1 MNEELYI
8 DGQLADIG
16 EAKILLNFKSNILSD
31 ITKVESNTTL
41 TINLPKTQNNLRI
54 IQHVEQLAEYDNR
67 WAWRYH
73 SVTYRRGGITIIFDA
88 QLYIT
93 AVDEDIRCT
102 IIWGLYEAFSK
113 LTKNDLTL
121 NRLSGG
127 TTIRWNGDDEPYD
140 WEVARY
146 ADVFYADINM
156 FYEELMENYWESYT
170 SAQKRRE
177 TGNFGGRRENTK
189 YASRHPLVSVNYIL
203 SRIAYDCNISLHFP
217 SRAQA
222 VIDRM
227 CVPLVSRKANEQSFP
242 TPTTAISASSITQAG
257 VFSLIPL
264 DVDTSLFNVVT
275 EDNITKLQV
284 KDSLDFAVDIEGIVG
299 YDFANFPVTAGRWL
313 YIGANFIIKVKR
325 GEDYLYFNA
334 GAMYS
339 AENAVV
345 AADVP
350 SKYIIDNVR
359 GSGIV
364 ALEKDDVISVG
375 CYYTAYSF
383 GGSGS
388 REDYDPEQH
397 TTPTERN
404 PVTTWST
411 MSMTLRVASV
421 DGEVP
426 YGGLYPVE
434 ENLPEIKVA
443 DFMKFLCSY
452 LGVFPRQLPN
462 KASISF
468 ASLAEPFDTANYVDW
483 TRRLVAQ
490 RSENEAKQVEFRVP
504 GWARRNWLRWKEDE
518 RTPIDESLCLT
529 IDDETMEYER
539 TIMTYPFAASQGNN
553 VPCYKWQDGV
563 PQYKACKPRILR
575 IEPTNDGKTR
585 AVFDTDWASRLT
597 EGCELLYNS
606 FGDTKMV
613 TERMML
619 SDIDVKNFDELRPV
633 FLAQYGAFFVVQSI
647 RQSSETAA
655 EVTMLRIKSL
665 YDSRVEWIASSGT
678 QWINTGLKPAAEVVE
693 LRFRMRDVSS
703 AVGIW
708 GSRIAALDKP
718 AVLISNTTP
727 NFVCRFGTTGSRSLA
742 PADTDWH
749 TVVFDMATGMATFD
763 GGEPHDVGVYE
774 QNDLEMFLFA
784 LNQNG
789 AARYQSK
796 MEIAYA
802 KFGERS
808 DLVPVR
814 IGNVGYL
821 YDRISGRLFG
831 NSGTSDFEC
840 GDDI

>member
-8 DGQLADIG
+8 DGKLADIG

-73 SVTYRRGGITIIFDA
+73 SVTYRRGGVTIIENA

-121 NRLSGG
+121 NKLSGD
-127 TTIRWNGDDEPYD
+127 TLITWNGDDEPDD

-156 FYEELMENYWESYT
+156 FYEELMENYWEYDT
-170 SAQKRRE
+170 SAQKRKLSDK
-177 TGNFGGRRENTK
+177 FGGRRGNTK

-203 SRIAYDCNISLHFP
+203 SRIAYDCNISLNFP
-217 SRAQA
+217 ERAQA

-242 TPTTAISASSITQAG
+242 TPTIANNGFSQIVTAGESSLN
-257 VFSLIPL
+257 VLN
-264 DVDTSLFNVVT
+264 VDNSLFNVIV
-275 EDNITKLQV
+275 EDGITKLQV
-284 KDSLDFAVDIEGIVG
+284 KYSMDFDISIAGTID
-299 YDFANFPVTAGRWL
+299 YDFTNFPVTHGRWL
-313 YIGANFIIKVKR
+313 YVGANYVIKVRR
-325 GEDYLYFNA
+325 GENFEYYNC
-334 GAMYS
+334 GAMWS
-339 AENAVV
+339 GSNEVV

-350 SKYIIDNVR
+350 SKRIIDNVR
-359 GSGIV
+359 GNGIV

-375 CYYTAYSF
+375 CYYTEYAF
-383 GGSGS
+383 GS
-388 REDYDPEQH
+388 RRDDYDPEQH
-397 TTPTERN
+397 TTPTERT
-404 PVTTWST
+404 PVTTWNPMT
-411 MSMTLRVASV
+411 MTLRVASV

-443 DFMKFLCSY
+443 DFIKFLCSY
-452 LGVFPRQLPN
+452 LGVFPRQLPS
-462 KASISF
+462 KVSINF
-468 ASLAEPFDTANYVDW
+468 AHLSEPFDTANYVDW

-490 RSENEAKQVEFRVP
+490 RSENEAKQVEFRVS

-518 RTPIDESLCLT
+518 RTPIDENLCIE
-529 IDDETMEYER
+529 IDDETMEFER
-539 TIMTYPFAASQGNN
+539 TIMTYPFAASQVNN
-553 VPCYKWQDGV
+553 VPCYQWQEGF
-563 PQYKACKPRILR
+563 PQYKACKPRLLR
-575 IEPTNDGKTR
+575 IEPTADGKTR
-585 AVFDTDWASRLT
+585 AVFDTDWAARLM
-597 EGCELLYNS
+597 EDCELLYNS
-606 FGDTKMV
+606 LGDTKMV
-613 TERMML
+613 TERLML
-619 SDIDVKNFDELRPV
+619 SDIDVQNFDELRPV

-647 RQSSETAA
+647 KQSSETAA
-655 EVTMLRIKSL
+655 EVTMLRVKSL

-693 LRFRMRDVSS
+693 LRFRMRDIS
-703 AVGIW
+703 ASVGIW
-708 GSRIAALDKP
+708 GSRIAMSNKP
-718 AVLISNTTP
+718 AVLYTNTTP
-727 NFVCRFGTTGSRSLA
+727 NFVCRFGTTGSRTIA
-742 PADTDWH
+742 EADTYWH
-749 TVVFDMATGMATFD
+749 TIIFDMVAGTAQID

-789 AARYQSK
+789 AARYQSE
-796 MEIAYA
+796 MELAYA
-802 KFGERS
+802 KFGERL

-814 IGNVGYL
+814 IGRVGYL
-821 YDRISGRLFG
+821 YDRISGRIFG
-831 NSGTSDFEC
+831 NSGTGDFEC